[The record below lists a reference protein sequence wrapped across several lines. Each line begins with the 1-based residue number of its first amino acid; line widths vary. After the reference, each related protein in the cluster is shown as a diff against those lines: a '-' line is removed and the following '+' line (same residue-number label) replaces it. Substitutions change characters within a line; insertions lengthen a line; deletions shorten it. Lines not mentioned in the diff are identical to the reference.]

1 MTNASGRV
9 RSGDPEVVMTSD
21 TLSVAAA
28 NPLFIGSVG
37 KAFAVLQAFTGS
49 KKPLGL
55 SDITA
60 ATGLGKSAAQR
71 CCYTL
76 VSLGLLER
84 DPQTRLMRPSV
95 RMLELS
101 YSYLAADP
109 ITAIAAPYLLKARES
124 CNQAMNLGIPLD
136 QDIIYIARLRSRQS
150 HIINPIVGG
159 RAPLFCTSS
168 GRAYLSTL
176 EDSAIESIFDASDL
190 SPITRHTIT
199 QRDELYKRIEFVRSN
214 GYGLANQECIPG
226 ELTIGA
232 PIYQRPGVAVGAINI
247 CVSTPSWSMESVEAE
262 LAPLI
267 TQTAHGIS
275 MALSS

>member
-9 RSGDPEVVMTSD
+9 RSGDPEGTMAPD
-21 TLSVAAA
+21 TLSEAAK

-37 KAFAVLQAFTGS
+37 KAFAVLQTFTGS
-49 KKPLGL
+49 KRPLSL
-55 SDITA
+55 SDITT

-84 DPQTRLMRPSV
+84 DLQTRLMQPSV
-95 RMLELS
+95 RLLELS
-101 YSYLAADP
+101 YSYLATDP
-109 ITAIAAPYLLKARES
+109 ITAIAAPYLLKARDS
-124 CNQAMNLGIPLD
+124 CNQAMNLGTPLD
-136 QDIIYIARLRSRQS
+136 QDIIYISRLRSGQS

-176 EDSAIESIFDASDL
+176 EDSAIDRILDASDL
-190 SPITRHTIT
+190 RPITRHTIT
-199 QRDELYKRIEFVRSN
+199 QRDELYERIEFVRSH

-226 ELTIGA
+226 ELTVGA
-232 PIYQRPGVAVGAINI
+232 PIFKNAGVAVGAINI
-247 CVSTPSWSMESVEAE
+247 CVSTPSWSMERVEEE
-262 LAPLI
+262 LAPLV